1 MERLSDTAIA
11 ILNALHTERLD
22 YQSEYVPLIE
32 AANRLAAYEDT
43 GLEPEE
49 VKRLQLYSAYG
60 VKQAMLE
67 EYMSIGKIDHLRE
80 LSQAEKEG
88 RLVVLPCK
96 VGDTIYINGSV
107 RGTYPAKVRTFFFG
121 NCRCIG
127 EPSPEIQMIRT
138 TECDVPFGEFGKTVF
153 LSHEEAE
160 EAQKGGNA
168 E

>member
-43 GLEPEE
+43 ALEPEE
-49 VKRLQLYSAYG
+49 YKRCADAIRKLDIEHMHDLLA
-60 VKQAMLE
+60 
-67 EYMSIGKIDHLRE
+67 
-80 LSQAEKEG
+80 AERDG

-96 VGDTIYINGSV
+96 VGDTVYFTLLGRIIEKPVFSIVSFLASQRIYCA
-107 RGTYPAKVRTFFFG
+107 GTSEYFR
-121 NCRCIG
+121 
-127 EPSPEIQMIRT
+127 PE
-138 TECDVPFGEFGKTVF
+138 DVNKTVF
-153 LSHEEAE
+153 LTREEAE
-160 EAQKGGNA
+160 AALDAQKGGGT